1 MIHRFIGFWVLRRA
15 WRLLAADDPRPLRAR
30 LTVEAKRILIGAVVT
45 FALLLVA
52 AIAAAGVLIWLL
64 V

>member
-1 MIHRFIGFWVLRRA
+1 LIHRFIGFWVLRRA